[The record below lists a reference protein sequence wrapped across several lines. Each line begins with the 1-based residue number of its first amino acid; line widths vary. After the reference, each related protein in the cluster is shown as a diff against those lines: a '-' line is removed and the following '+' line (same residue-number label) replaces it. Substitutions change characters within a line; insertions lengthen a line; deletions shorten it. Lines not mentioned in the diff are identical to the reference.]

1 MADTRIIFATRNA
14 HKLAEVQEILSG
26 LIGELRVQSIGSA
39 ADLDLPEPIE
49 DGVTFAENAVI
60 KARQIVQATG
70 LAAFADDSGICVDVM
85 GGAPGIFSARWAGAH
100 GDDAANLELLLAQLS
115 DVPQKNRAAHF
126 QCAAA
131 LVLPTGEIYVQEGA
145 VHGSLRFER
154 AGCGGFG
161 YDPIFQPDGYEQT
174 LAEISAQEKNAISHR
189 RRAFEALAS
198 KIAEIL

>member
-100 GDDAANLELLLAQLS
+100 GNDAANLELLLAQLS

-131 LVLPTGEIYVQEGA
+131 LVLPTGEVYVQEGA

>member
-1 MADTRIIFATRNA
+1 MVDTRIIFATRNA

-26 LIGELRVQSIGSA
+26 LIGELRVRSIGSA

-60 KARQIVQATG
+60 KARQIVQATK
-70 LAAFADDSGICVDVM
+70 LPAFADDSGICVDVM

-100 GDDAANLELLLAQLS
+100 GDDAANLDLLLAQLS

>member
-60 KARQIVQATG
+60 KARQIVQATK
-70 LAAFADDSGICVDVM
+70 LPAFADDSGICVDVM
-85 GGAPGIFSARWAGAH
+85 GGAPGIFSARWAGMH
-100 GDDAANLELLLAQLS
+100 GNDAANLELLLAQLS
-115 DVPQKNRAAHF
+115 DVPPENRSAHF
-126 QCAAA
+126 RCAAA
-131 LVLPTGEIYVQEGA
+131 LVLPSGEVYIEEGA
-145 VHGSLRFER
+145 VHGVLRCEKT
-154 AGCGGFG
+154 GCGRFG

-174 LAEISAQEKNAISHR
+174 LAQMSAQEKNAISHR
-189 RRAFEALAS
+189 RQAFEALAP

>member
-39 ADLDLPEPIE
+39 VDLDLPEPIE

-100 GDDAANLELLLAQLS
+100 GNDAANLELLLAQLS

-131 LVLPTGEIYVQEGA
+131 LVLPTGEVYVQEGA
-145 VHGSLRFER
+145 LHGSLRFER

>member
-39 ADLDLPEPIE
+39 ADLGIPEPIE

-100 GDDAANLELLLAQLS
+100 GDDAANLDLLLAQLS